1 MNKELEIFKEKI
13 NKNLIEITSYAWS
26 AEEYTFAEY
35 CILLKRKLNRIIKL
49 VDNRK
54 KENIDEK
61 YIKKMSNYIDLICD
75 LEKDNDEKHY
85 ILYQYFHMCLESLV
99 ELLR

>member
-61 YIKKMSNYIDLICD
+61 
-75 LEKDNDEKHY
+75 HY

>member
-1 MNKELEIFKEKI
+1 MNKELKILKEKI

-35 CILLKRKLNRIIKL
+35 CILLKRNLNRIIKL

-54 KENIDEK
+54 KRKYRRKTYKENK
-61 YIKKMSNYIDLICD
+61 
-75 LEKDNDEKHY
+75 
-85 ILYQYFHMCLESLV
+85 
-99 ELLR
+99 